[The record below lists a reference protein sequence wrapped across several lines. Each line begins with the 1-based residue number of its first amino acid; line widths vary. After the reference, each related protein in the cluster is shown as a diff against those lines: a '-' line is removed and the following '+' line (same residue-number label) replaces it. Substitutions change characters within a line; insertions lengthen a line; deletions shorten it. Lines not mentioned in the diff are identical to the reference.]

1 MEEQATALR
10 RSARE
15 PSAFAEVYDAHAAAM
30 LVFFARRTFDA
41 EVAADLTAETFAQ
54 AFRQRRR
61 FRGRTAEEAG
71 GWLYAIARRQL
82 ARFRERGA
90 VERRALR
97 RLGVERAPL
106 ADGELER
113 IEELAGLED
122 LRARV
127 GTAVDAL
134 PAGTGDA
141 LRLRVVDELPYREV
155 ARRLAITEEAA
166 RARVARALRDL
177 TAELMTEEVPT

>member
-1 MEEQATALR
+1 MEPTTALR
-10 RSARE
+10 RSARD
-15 PSAFAEVYDAHAAAM
+15 PAAFTAVYDEHAQAM

-41 EVAADLTAETFAQ
+41 EVAADLTAETFAL

-61 FRGRTAEEAG
+61 FRGRTDEEAG

-82 ARFRERGA
+82 GRFRERGA

-106 ADGELER
+106 ADGEQER
-113 IEELAGLED
+113 VEELAGLED

-127 GTAVDAL
+127 GAAVDEL
-134 PAGTGDA
+134 SPAVGEA
-141 LRLRVVDELPYREV
+141 LRLRVVDELPYCEV
-155 ARRLAITEEAA
+155 ARRLAITEQAA
-166 RARVARALRDL
+166 RARVSRALRGL
-177 TAELMTEEVPT
+177 TNQLSTEEIPS

>member
-1 MEEQATALR
+1 MERTTALR
-10 RSARE
+10 RSARD
-15 PSAFAEVYDAHAAAM
+15 PAAFTAVYDEHAQAM

-41 EVAADLTAETFAQ
+41 EVAADLTAETFAL

-61 FRGRTAEEAG
+61 FRGHTDEEAG
-71 GWLYAIARRQL
+71 GWLYAIARGQL

-97 RLGVERAPL
+97 RLDVERASL

-113 IEELAGLED
+113 IEELAGLAE

-127 GTAVDAL
+127 GAAVEEL
-134 PAGTGDA
+134 PPAVGDA
-141 LRLRVVDELPYREV
+141 LRLRVVDELPYGEV

-166 RARVARALRDL
+166 RARVSRALRGL
-177 TAELMTEEVPT
+177 TARLMTEEVPT